1 VITMRA
7 FVLFTSTLLASVLLR
22 ITWIANP
29 YTFGGDESTYLVV
42 AGRLLHGEVPYTTTF
57 DNKPPLAELPQAI
70 SILVFGNSMVGVRIG
85 AAIVLGIAAF
95 LLSSAAFS
103 TRFTWLRLPT
113 AITIICTYTLID
125 QGAAWQAEL
134 NAILFFSLAA
144 WSFTKRHSPYLIALF
159 AGVIPLCRTN
169 WILVTAVIVVFAILM
184 PRPRPSRG
192 IWLALLGLITPAA
205 SVVFVYLVLGKFD
218 RLLQGA
224 VILPMMR
231 QEAGT
236 FGLPFKWDKYLAA
249 SLLVLVFAIV
259 LSSVLQQ
266 KKERFTD
273 LYFLATMLALTVMA
287 LIQSPDFDHHSL
299 QIVAFLPVALA
310 RLSLAASS
318 TTRIRSNSRAKW
330 LRFVAFIAGLTIW
343 ITPAYFSYQLVQKQ
357 ILDTDSAASTVATSE
372 DRVQYLLGLPN
383 IKALSLWQIGGPDL
397 LFRLDKAP
405 ISPLASEACLQ
416 SNPSIRALFYGA
428 DPGDISSFRDLLN
441 MNPDIVVIDWLGC
454 TSEADQALLSQYLSD
469 CYQPLGN
476 SEFKMW
482 MRKQA

>member
-1 VITMRA
+1 MRA

-330 LRFVAFIAGLTIW
+330 LRFDCGPNHLDYARILFI
-343 ITPAYFSYQLVQKQ
+343 
-357 ILDTDSAASTVATSE
+357 SA
-372 DRVQYLLGLPN
+372 R
-383 IKALSLWQIGGPDL
+383 
-397 LFRLDKAP
+397 
-405 ISPLASEACLQ
+405 
-416 SNPSIRALFYGA
+416 
-428 DPGDISSFRDLLN
+428 
-441 MNPDIVVIDWLGC
+441 
-454 TSEADQALLSQYLSD
+454 SEADFRHRLSSFNGSHERRSSSVPPRATEHQGSVVVADWRARLVIQARQSPDFATCLRSLPAVKSLHQGPFLWGRPGRYFVIQGPPQHESRHRRYRLVG
-469 CYQPLGN
+469 LH
-476 SEFKMW
+476 K
-482 MRKQA
+482 